1 MGRASEY
8 RPALAAFALMVA
20 MALTTTALSFFVG
33 PVCDDLGLGRGSFTV
48 YYSFLTASGAATVPV
63 LGQVINKRGVQ
74 CILAVASV
82 WVSVGLFLFSLSGKL
97 WMFYAVAA
105 VMGIFGTSCVSL
117 CANVIVQQSY
127 AGPQASGLTG
137 LVMSGSGVGGMAVS
151 LVLPGLIEDLGWRW
165 GYRILA
171 ACWLLLGLCALA
183 LQGKTEFSGGVGH
196 RRTSVDGMTRAQA
209 LGHPALYLL
218 TLVILILS
226 AACGIQQQLPSL
238 LAGYGFSTAR
248 VSAML
253 SFFTAALALGKI
265 VQGFLYSKMGPHKG
279 GYLIVAVFALSFVLL
294 RVPRLVYPALAMLAV
309 GMGCVTTLMPILTR
323 FTFGALEYAAIW
335 SILST
340 ASNVGAL
347 IASPLFGFVYD
358 SAGSYEPAMAASAV
372 GLALCLGLMYFCFRK
387 K

>member
-48 YYSFLTASGAATVPV
+48 YYSFLTATGAAAVPV
-63 LGQVINKRGVQ
+63 LGQVINKRGVRG
-74 CILAVASV
+74 ILAVASV

-97 WMFYAVAA
+97 WMFYAVSA

-127 AGPQASGLTG
+127 AGPKASGLTG

-151 LVLPGLIEDLGWRW
+151 LVLPGLIEGLGWRW

-171 ACWLLLGLCALA
+171 VCWLLLGLCALA
-183 LQGKTEFSGGVGH
+183 LLGKTELSGSVGH
-196 RRTSVDGMTRAQA
+196 RRTPVDGMTRAQA
-209 LGHPALYLL
+209 VGHPALYLL

-253 SFFTAALALGKI
+253 SFFTAVLALGK
-265 VQGFLYSKMGPHKG
+265 VAQGFLYSKMGPHKG

-294 RVPRLVYPALAMLAV
+294 RVPRLGYPALAMLAV

-358 SAGSYEPAMAASAV
+358 SAGSYEPAMAASTA
-372 GLALCLGLMYFCFRK
+372 GLTLCPGLMYFCFRK

>member
-1 MGRASEY
+1 MGKASEY

-48 YYSFLTASGAATVPV
+48 YYSFLTASGAAAVPV
-63 LGQVINKRGVQ
+63 LGQVINKRGVRGIMTV
-74 CILAVASV
+74 CAF
-82 WVSVGLFLFSLSGKL
+82 WVSMGLFLFSLSGKL
-97 WMFYAVAA
+97 WMFYAAAA
-105 VMGIFGTSCVSL
+105 VTGIFGTACVSL

-137 LVMSGSGVGGMAVS
+137 LVMSGSGVGGIAVS
-151 LVLPGLIEDLGWRW
+151 LVLPGIIEGLGWRW
-165 GYRILA
+165 GYRFLA
-171 ACWLLLGLCALA
+171 VCWLLLGSCALA
-183 LQGKTEFSGGVGH
+183 LLGKTELSGGVGQ
-196 RRTSVDGMTRAQA
+196 RRTPVDGMTRAQA

-226 AACGIQQQLPSL
+226 AACGIQQQLPSVL
-238 LAGYGFSTAR
+238 SGYGFTTQE
-248 VSAML
+248 VSAMV

-265 VQGFLYSKMGPHKG
+265 VQGLLYGKIGPHKG
-279 GYLIVAVFALSFVLL
+279 GYLIVAIFAISFLLL
-294 RVPRLVYPALAMLAV
+294 RIPGLVYPALAMLAL

-358 SAGSYEPAMAASAV
+358 SAGSYEPAMAASAA
-372 GLALCLGLMYFCFRK
+372 GLTLCLGLMYFSFRK